1 MRVTTY
7 IKYGAL
13 AVAGLGVLAAGV
25 QSQTRQMPTVTQAPS
40 SAPAVSVDCL
50 GQATGQAE
58 MQRDMERFQRDM
70 RAQAEDMRAKAQ
82 ELKLEV
88 AKEMV
93 ENGITN
99 RGGLN
104 KLSAQL
110 HAQQAGFA
118 ADAQAAAAKAQELF
132 AQTPGLLDAS
142 DDTGWLGV
150 EISEVTP
157 EKVKELKLPRTAGV
171 IVSEV
176 LPDSPSAKAGME
188 TNDVIL
194 EYDGHAVE
202 GAVQFRRLVRETPPG
217 RSVDVEVDR
226 KGQDQKLT
234 VQVGNRARSIDSGLR
249 EILPPRNF
257 DFKFNMPE
265 IFPGMTP
272 TLGVEAED
280 VTGQLGTYFHVPGG
294 EGVLVRD
301 VSANSPAAKAG
312 LKAGDVI
319 TRVDDATVKTVGDL
333 REHLREKRDQKSVS
347 LTIVRQGSEMAITVN
362 LETPPQPARTRAAAL

>member
-1 MRVTTY
+1 
-7 IKYGAL
+7 
-13 AVAGLGVLAAGV
+13 
-25 QSQTRQMPTVTQAPS
+25 
-40 SAPAVSVDCL
+40 
-50 GQATGQAE
+50 
-58 MQRDMERFQRDM
+58 MQRFQREM
-70 RAQAEDMRAKAQ
+70 KAQAEEMKTKAQ
-82 ELKLEV
+82 EIKSEV

-99 RGGLN
+99 RAAMD

-110 HAQQAGFA
+110 HAQQAGITA
-118 ADAQAAAAKAQELF
+118 EAQAAAAKAQELF
-132 AQTPGLLDAS
+132 AQNSRLLDAS

-157 EKVKELKLPRTAGV
+157 EKVKELKLPRLAGV

-176 LPDSPSAKAGME
+176 LLDSPSTKAGLE

-194 EYDGHAVE
+194 EYDGQPVE
-202 GAVQFRRLVRETPPG
+202 GVVQFRRLVRETPPG

-226 KGQDQKLT
+226 KGHEQKLT

-249 EILPPRNF
+249 EVLPSRNF

-294 EGVLVRD
+294 EGVLIRD
-301 VSANSPAAKAG
+301 VSADSPAAKAG

-319 TRVDDATVKTVGDL
+319 TRVDGKQVKTVGDL
-333 REHLREKRDQKSVS
+333 REHLREKRDQKSAS
-347 LTIVRQGSEMAITVN
+347 LTIIRQGSQMAVTVT
-362 LETPPQPARTRAAAL
+362 LEAPEPRRVITRAAAL